1 MDNVYFINSQ
11 QEEVRKKRKKK
22 EDSIAMLSECTI
34 PGLFFKKK
42 SDLLLLGN
50 KGGEGEREKKNSGPI
65 NLTPWSFLEKRKRLE
80 CHFILQTSFRGECAS
95 RFRGAT

>member
-11 QEEVRKKRKKK
+11 QEGVRKKRKKK
-22 EDSIAMLSECTI
+22 VDSITMLSECTI

-50 KGGEGEREKKNSGPI
+50 KGGREK
-65 NLTPWSFLEKRKRLE
+65 ERKKIRVP
-80 CHFILQTSFRGECAS
+80 
-95 RFRGAT
+95 